1 MTCLSMTHSAATPA
15 GAVGQVANGARHSG
29 RRTMRKFGSAVRVRV
44 TGTGT
49 TAQFGRF
56 VVVGGIASSLY
67 ATVFLLLGSVGTV
80 DLAVANLLG
89 NTASTLL
96 ANELHRR
103 LTFRANER
111 VTWVTAQLEGGGL
124 AVIGLAATSSA
135 LAWFNAAVPTASP
148 LLQLLL
154 VVVVTGSIGVL
165 RFVALRAW
173 VFHADEAA
181 VAVPAVEP
189 TAVPATAPAIPAPR
203 SAGRRPAARR
213 SPRRSTRTT
222 TALVTTAAPAPVA

>member
-1 MTCLSMTHSAATPA
+1 
-15 GAVGQVANGARHSG
+15 
-29 RRTMRKFGSAVRVRV
+29 V

-49 TAQFGRF
+49 TAQFSRF
-56 VVVGGIASSLY
+56 VVVGGMSSSLY

-80 DLAVANLLG
+80 DQAAANLLG
-89 NTASTLL
+89 NIASTLL

-135 LAWFNAAVPTASP
+135 LAWFDTVVPTASP

-154 VVVVTGSIGVL
+154 IVVVTGSIGVL

-181 VAVPAVEP
+181 AAVQVVGPAV
-189 TAVPATAPAIPAPR
+189 VPAIPTPR
-203 SAGRRPAARR
+203 GRRSVIRR
-213 SPRRSTRTT
+213 APRRSATR
-222 TALVTTAAPAPVA
+222 AASGQVAAPTPVA